1 MNAKETLELISKQWC
16 NTQDLMK
23 ISQLG
28 INNATKI
35 RKQIREELI
44 SQGYMLPKGLIPM
57 AKVGCSRKFNKSFFC
72 NTQPV
77 CPDSSKYIFINY
89 ISL

>member
-1 MNAKETLELISKQWC
+1 
-16 NTQDLMK
+16 MK

-57 AKVGCSRKFNKSFFC
+57 AKVVEYLKIDIEYLKNMANNGQN
-72 NTQPV
+72 
-77 CPDSSKYIFINY
+77 
-89 ISL
+89 

>member
-35 RKQIREELI
+35 RKQIRKELI

-57 AKVGCSRKFNKSFFC
+57 AKVVEYLKIDIEYLKNMADNGQN
-72 NTQPV
+72 
-77 CPDSSKYIFINY
+77 
-89 ISL
+89 